1 MNIKELKSAV
11 SAIESQYR
19 TEFQEIS
26 NFIFNHPE
34 LGGEEYVSSKFLAEV
49 LEGHGFK
56 VSFPYEDLKTAF
68 IAEYG
73 DEDGPSIAFLAEYD
87 ALPGY
92 NTPSGKGHACGHN
105 WIAATM
111 CGCAIVLSKMKKHF
125 KGKILLIGTPA
136 EETFGAK
143 VDMEKKGAFTNI
155 DVVFQA
161 HLENET
167 VVDSAALAMS
177 EIQFE
182 FTGKAAHAASYPE
195 EGINALDAVQ
205 LTFMGINSLRQH
217 VKPDVR
223 IHGIITEGGVATN
236 IIPDKGVCQ
245 ITVRSSSR
253 EYLKYVESRVI
264 DCASGAALM
273 TGARLEYKYLG
284 NTFDDLI
291 NVPLLID
298 MMKNNLREV
307 GISKF
312 LSKEEAQPPGST
324 DLGNVSYKC
333 PTLYVEVDL
342 EGDRPFKVH
351 EEEALKY
358 VNSEYAYK
366 KITQVINAMAFTAL
380 ELYIDPNK
388 IELVKREHKEII
400 SNSYPSF
407 SKK

>member
-1 MNIKELKSAV
+1 MNLKELKSAV

-26 NFIFNHPE
+26 DFIFNHPE
-34 LGGEEYVSSKFLAEV
+34 LGGEEHISSRYLAEV
-49 LEGHGFK
+49 LAGHGFK
-56 VSFPYEDLKTAF
+56 VSFPYEDLETAF

-73 DEDGPSIAFLAEYD
+73 DENGSSIAFLAEYD

-111 CGCAIVLSKMKKHF
+111 CGCAIVLSKIKHNF
-125 KGKILLIGTPA
+125 KGKIFLIGTPA

-143 VDMEKKGAFTNI
+143 VNMEKKGAFDNI
-155 DVVFQA
+155 DVIFQA

-167 VVDSAALAMS
+167 IIDSAALAMS

-223 IHGIITEGGVATN
+223 MHGIITEGGVATN
-236 IIPDKGVCQ
+236 IIPDRGVCQ
-245 ITVRSSSR
+245 ITVRSKDR
-253 EYLKYVESRVI
+253 DYLKYVESRVI
-264 DCASGAALM
+264 DCARGAALI
-273 TGARLEYKYLG
+273 TGAKLEYKYLG

-291 NVPLLID
+291 NIPLLMD

-307 GISKF
+307 GINKF

-324 DLGNVSYKC
+324 DLGNVSYNC

-342 EGDRPFKVH
+342 EADKPFKVH
-351 EEEALKY
+351 EEEALRY

-366 KITQVINAMAFTAL
+366 KMTQVINAMAFTAL
-380 ELYIDPNK
+380 ELYTDPVK

-400 SNSYPSF
+400 SN
-407 SKK
+407 KG